1 MQFEDFH
8 VRFQGAEPY
17 VFYFENVH
25 LLLLTYARDDTKFI
39 FRIADQSGT
48 NITLDFPG
56 QTYVE
61 RVLDT
66 VVNVFFVQVQEGEQ
80 TDPKP
85 YVLGS
90 YFELDGRFYGAYYER
105 DVEPPQVVLFRL
117 NGEAPDFELEPVEGD
132 EYQKAADFFVENY
145 T

>member
-1 MQFEDFH
+1 VKFEDLT

-25 LLLLTYARDDTKFI
+25 VLLLTYARDDAKFVY
-39 FRIADQSGT
+39 RIADQT
-48 NITLDFPG
+48 ATDITLDFPG
-56 QTYVE
+56 QMFVE

-66 VVNVFFVQVQEGEQ
+66 VVNIFFVQVQEGEHAES
-80 TDPKP
+80 KS

-90 YFELDGRFYGAYYER
+90 YFEIEGKFYGAYYER
-105 DVEPPQVVLFRL
+105 DVDPPQVVLFRL
-117 NGEAPDFELEPVEGD
+117 NGEAPDFELEPVEGE
-132 EYQKAADFFVENY
+132 EYQRAADFFVKNY